1 MIYKVV
7 EVIWNFLTGGWTG
20 IKGTLRGPRGPKK
33 TKIEE
38 EKKIE
43 KIKETLILNNFVA
56 IFFCCSQLTTD
67 TKRRKDKETK
77 RRNDKKTKN

>member
-38 EKKIE
+38 EKK
-43 KIKETLILNNFVA
+43 L
-56 IFFCCSQLTTD
+56 
-67 TKRRKDKETK
+67 KRSK
-77 RRNDKKTKN
+77 RLSF